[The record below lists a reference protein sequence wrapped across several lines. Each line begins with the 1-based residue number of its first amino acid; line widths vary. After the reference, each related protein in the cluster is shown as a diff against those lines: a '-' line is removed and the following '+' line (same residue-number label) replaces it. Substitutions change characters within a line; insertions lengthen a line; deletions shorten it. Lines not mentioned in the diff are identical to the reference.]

1 MIKLIV
7 GAKGSGKTKTMI
19 EQINQVA
26 KTTTGNVVVIEKSMK
41 LTYDI
46 DHAAR
51 LIDLD
56 EYKIEGC
63 DMLYGFLSGVMAGNY
78 DITNMYID
86 GILKVCGRE
95 YDKVAHLLDVLNAM
109 SGDNMQITVTI
120 SADRADLP
128 ESITKYL

>member
-7 GAKGSGKTKTMI
+7 GAKGSGKTKTMVD
-19 EQINQVA
+19 QINEAA
-26 KTTTGNVVVIEKSMK
+26 KTTKGNVVVIEKSMK

-46 DHAAR
+46 DHNAR

-78 DITNMYID
+78 DITHMFID
-86 GILKVCGRE
+86 GVLKVCGRD
-95 YDKVAHLLDVLNAM
+95 YPMVGHLLEVLDRM
-109 SGDNMQITVTI
+109 SGDNMQITVTV
-120 SADRADLP
+120 SADASELP
-128 ESITKYL
+128 EAITKYM

>member
-95 YDKVAHLLDVLNAM
+95 YDKVAHLLDVLNTM
-109 SGDNMQITVTI
+109 SGDNMQITVTV

-128 ESITKYL
+128 EAMTKYL

>member
-7 GAKGSGKTKTMI
+7 GAKGSGKTKTMVD
-19 EQINQVA
+19 QINEVA
-26 KTTTGNVVVIEKSMK
+26 KTTKGNVVVIEKSMK

-46 DHAAR
+46 DHNAR

-78 DITNMYID
+78 DITHMFID
-86 GILKVCGRE
+86 GVLKVCGRD
-95 YDKVAHLLDVLNAM
+95 YPMVGHLLEVLDRM
-109 SGDNMQITVTI
+109 SGDNMQITVTV
-120 SADRADLP
+120 SADASELP
-128 ESITKYL
+128 EAITKYM

>member
-19 EQINQVA
+19 EQINQAA
-26 KTTTGNVVVIEKSMK
+26 KTTSGNVVVIEKSMK

-56 EYKIEGC
+56 EYKISGC
-63 DMLYGFLSGVMAGNY
+63 EMFYGFVTGVMAGNY
-78 DITNMYID
+78 DITYMFID
-86 GILKVCGRE
+86 GILKVCGRD
-95 YDKVAHLLDVLNAM
+95 YAQVAKLMDALNAI
-109 SGDNMQITVTI
+109 SGEQMDITITV
-120 SADRADLP
+120 SADVAELP
-128 ESITKYL
+128 DTIKKYL

>member
-56 EYKIEGC
+56 EYNIEGC

>member
-7 GAKGSGKTKTMI
+7 GAKGSGKTKTMVD
-19 EQINQVA
+19 QINEVA
-26 KTTTGNVVVIEKSMK
+26 KTTKGNVVVIEKSMK

-46 DHAAR
+46 DHNAR

-78 DITNMYID
+78 DITHMFID
-86 GILKVCGRE
+86 GVLKVCGRD
-95 YDKVAHLLDVLNAM
+95 YAMVGHLLEVLDRM
-109 SGDNMQITVTI
+109 SGDNMQITVTV
-120 SADRADLP
+120 SADASELP
-128 ESITKYL
+128 EAITKYM

>member
-7 GAKGSGKTKTMI
+7 GAKGSGKTKTMVD
-19 EQINQVA
+19 QINEVA
-26 KTTTGNVVVIEKSMK
+26 KTTKGNVVVIEKSMK

-46 DHAAR
+46 DHNAR

-78 DITNMYID
+78 DITHMFID
-86 GILKVCGRE
+86 GVLKVCGRD
-95 YDKVAHLLDVLNAM
+95 YPMVGHLLEVLDRM
-109 SGDNMQITVTI
+109 SGDNMQITVTV
-120 SADRADLP
+120 SADVSELP
-128 ESITKYL
+128 EAITKYM